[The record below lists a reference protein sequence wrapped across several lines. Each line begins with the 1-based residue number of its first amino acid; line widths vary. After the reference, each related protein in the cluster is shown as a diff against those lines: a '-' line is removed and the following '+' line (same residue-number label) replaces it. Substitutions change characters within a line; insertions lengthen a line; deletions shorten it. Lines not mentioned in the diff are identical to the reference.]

1 MARANSEFFRYLLT
15 VKSLRHTHIV
25 FTPPCTLCAWTPRH
39 YIRCYS
45 SLKHLAVV
53 IQLHTLCLGLY
64 FFVHSSHYDFSPSR
78 LLELWF
84 EALCGMSYCAFVNCW
99 RQIPCCSFTISHFL
113 DSNFSA
119 SHLMQLWLCIFSC
132 TLRTMTSHLRAYC
145 NSGLKHFAVCLIA
158 HSSIVDG
165 RFPVVRLELIIK
177 INCKQSR
184 TS

>member
-1 MARANSEFFRYLLT
+1 MARANSEVFRYLLT

-25 FTPPCTLCAWTPRH
+25 FTPACTLCAWTPRH

-99 RQIPCCSFTISHFL
+99 RQIPCCSFRADNKNQLQTISHFL

-119 SHLMQLWLCIFSC
+119 SHLMQLWLKQLAVWVIAHFTLFDS
-132 TLRTMTSHLRAYC
+132 TLRTFAY
-145 NSGLKHFAVCLIA
+145 
-158 HSSIVDG
+158 
-165 RFPVVRLELIIK
+165 
-177 INCKQSR
+177 SR
-184 TS
+184 